1 MKAYRT
7 PWWYLVLGL
16 LFGFV
21 LGAFL
26 VSSTESSAM
35 SLAGAPWVVVAIMVI
50 AGIVT
55 FVMAWQ
61 TRQSVSDKAKKK
73 NNNKR
78 LNPQFAVAALML
90 SKSLGM
96 AGAILCGW
104 YVGQLLMSLP
114 HSEITLYSSVIREC
128 AIAGFVCFV
137 DMLVGILGEWFCQL
151 PPEDG
156 PEAAAN
162 KANRTTATC

>member
-26 VSSTESSAM
+26 VSSTESSSM

-50 AGIVT
+50 AGLIT
-55 FVMAWQ
+55 FVMALQ
-61 TRQSVSDKAKKK
+61 THQSVA
-73 NNNKR
+73 NNKDK
-78 LNPQFAVAALML
+78 NKKHVSSQFAVAALML
-90 SKSLGM
+90 SKALGM
-96 AGAILCGW
+96 AGAILSGW

-114 HSEITLYSSVIREC
+114 HSEIILYNSVVREC
-128 AIAGFVCFV
+128 SIAGLVCFI
-137 DMLVGILGEWFCQL
+137 DMVVGILGEWLCQI
-151 PPEDG
+151 PPEDDS
-156 PEAAAN
+156 ESVN
-162 KANRTTATC
+162 KSNRTPATC

>member
-35 SLAGAPWVVVAIMVI
+35 SLAGAPWVVISIMVV
-50 AGIVT
+50 AGVAT
-55 FVMAWQ
+55 FVMALQ
-61 TRQSVSDKAKKK
+61 THLSVSEKAKK
-73 NNNKR
+73 NNKHTS
-78 LNPQFAVAALML
+78 PQFAVAALML

-96 AGAILCGW
+96 AGAILAGW
-104 YVGQLLMSLP
+104 YIGQLLMSLP
-114 HSEITLYSSVIREC
+114 HSEMVFYNSVVVREC
-128 AIAGFVCFV
+128 SIAGFVCFV
-137 DMLVGILGEWFCQL
+137 DMLVGILGEFLCQL

-156 PEAAAN
+156 AEST
-162 KANRTTATC
+162 KKSDRTPATC

>member
-35 SLAGAPWVVVAIMVI
+35 SLAGAPWVVVAIMVVF
-50 AGIVT
+50 GIVT
-55 FVMAWQ
+55 FVMSWQ
-61 TRQSVSDKAKKK
+61 THQSVVSKSKNKK
-73 NNNKR
+73 R
-78 LNPQFAVAALML
+78 TNPQFAVAALML

-96 AGAILCGW
+96 AGAILSGW

-114 HSEITLYSSVIREC
+114 HSEIILYASVIREC
-128 AIAGFVCFV
+128 AIAGLVCFV
-137 DMLVGILGEWFCQL
+137 DMCLGILGEWLCQL

-156 PEAAAN
+156 PEATSA
-162 KANRTTATC
+162 KSSKTTAFC

>member
-35 SLAGAPWVVVAIMVI
+35 SLAGAPWVVVAIMVV
-50 AGIVT
+50 AGLVT
-55 FVMAWQ
+55 FVMAWI
-61 TRQSVSDKAKKK
+61 THQSVSDKNKNKK
-73 NNNKR
+73 R
-78 LNPQFAVAALML
+78 VSSQFAVAALML

-96 AGAILCGW
+96 AGAILSGW

-114 HSEITLYSSVIREC
+114 HSEIMLYSSVIREC
-128 AIAGFVCFV
+128 AIAGLVCFI
-137 DMLVGILGEWFCQL
+137 DMLLGILGEGLCQL

-156 PEAAAN
+156 ADAAN
-162 KANRTTATC
+162 KSNRTTAVC

>member
-1 MKAYRT
+1 MRAYRT

-16 LFGFV
+16 LFGFL

-35 SLAGAPWVVVAIMVI
+35 SLAGAPWIVVAIMVV

-61 TRQSVSDKAKKK
+61 THQSVSEKAKNKK
-73 NNNKR
+73 R
-78 LNPQFAVAALML
+78 VSSQFAVAALML
-90 SKSLGM
+90 SKALGM
-96 AGAILCGW
+96 AGAILAGW

-114 HSEITLYSSVIREC
+114 HSEIALYGSVIREC

-137 DMLVGILGEWFCQL
+137 DMLVGILGERLCQL

-156 PEAAAN
+156 PESAVK
-162 KANRTTATC
+162 KANPSPVAY

>member
-35 SLAGAPWVVVAIMVI
+35 SFAIMVI
-50 AGIVT
+50 AGLIT
-55 FVMAWQ
+55 FVMALQ
-61 TRQSVSDKAKKK
+61 THQSVANKDKNKK
-73 NNNKR
+73 
-78 LNPQFAVAALML
+78 PVSSQFAVAALML
-90 SKSLGM
+90 SKALGM
-96 AGAILCGW
+96 AGAILSGW

-114 HSEITLYSSVIREC
+114 HSEIILYNSVVREC
-128 AIAGFVCFV
+128 SIAGLVCFI
-137 DMLVGILGEWFCQL
+137 DMVVGILGEWLCQI
-151 PPEDG
+151 PPEDDS
-156 PEAAAN
+156 ESVN
-162 KANRTTATC
+162 KSNRTPATC

>member
-50 AGIVT
+50 AGLIT
-55 FVMAWQ
+55 FVMALQ
-61 TRQSVSDKAKKK
+61 THQSVA
-73 NNNKR
+73 NNKDK
-78 LNPQFAVAALML
+78 NKKHVSSQFAVAALML
-90 SKSLGM
+90 SKALGM
-96 AGAILCGW
+96 AGAILSGW

-114 HSEITLYSSVIREC
+114 HSEIILYNSVVREC
-128 AIAGFVCFV
+128 SIAGLVSFI
-137 DMLVGILGEWFCQL
+137 DMVVGILGEWLCQI
-151 PPEDG
+151 PPEDDS
-156 PEAAAN
+156 ESVN
-162 KANRTTATC
+162 KSNRTPATC